1 MTKFIHPIS
10 AAACLERWRAAH
22 QDVVERVFRKRLRQF
37 PDHIDDGIQSFWLDF
52 LEQERCERYDPALC
66 PSEAGYVAVFA
77 SWRAMN
83 LFLKF
88 VREKRRDAAIEDVDS
103 RPPESAPHGTGND
116 TSEYL
121 LHLVSTNRL
130 KPAEVLVFLCKVWA
144 NVGPVELSERDWNS
158 TLFELCDFVTA
169 HFKKPDI
176 NMESPQ
182 KLLRVLREQL
192 TLPPD
197 RPLGERKLIE
207 LVQGR
212 HDTAPTG
219 CASTH
224 ELRDVLFDYLEAVK
238 RVCER
243 GERRIH
249 ESPSEFI
256 KRVVASLLKA
266 LKDRFRFLIK
276 LTKDKLRSVRAE
288 NLLAWGWEKLL
299 NMEVEKYGDLSC
311 ALGSRWLVERM
322 AFLLPGFPA
331 PNDLARTLAG
341 SWPDETILHCLQLL
355 ETDPFHAVRAVEAR
369 YDRACSRKG

>member
-1 MTKFIHPIS
+1 MTKFIHPVS

-22 QDVVERVFRKRLRQF
+22 KDVVERVFRKRLRQF

-52 LEQERCERYDPALC
+52 LEQEQCERYDAVLC
-66 PSEAGYVAVFA
+66 PEAGYVGVLALRCAV
-77 SWRAMN
+77 N
-83 LFLKF
+83 LFLKL
-88 VREKRRDAAIEDVDS
+88 VRQQRRDAAIEDADS
-103 RPPESAPHGTGND
+103 RPPERVPQGTGD
-116 TSEYL
+116 DPSEYL
-121 LHLVSTNRL
+121 LHLVSTNCL
-130 KPAEVLVFLCKVWA
+130 KPAEALVFLCKVWA
-144 NVGPVELSERDWNS
+144 NVGPVELAERNWNS

-169 HFKKPDI
+169 YFKKPDV
-176 NMESPQ
+176 NLESPR
-182 KLLRVLREQL
+182 KLLGVLREQL
-192 TLPPD
+192 TLPPGG
-197 RPLGERKLIE
+197 PLGERRLIE

-224 ELRDVLFDYLEAVK
+224 ALRDVLFDYLEAVK

-266 LKDRFRFLIK
+266 VRDRFRFLIK
-276 LTKDKLRSVRAE
+276 LTKDKLRPVRAE

-311 ALGSRWLVERM
+311 ARGSRWLVERM

-355 ETDPFHAVRAVEAR
+355 ETDSFHAVRAVEAR
-369 YDRACSRKG
+369 YDRACSRNG